1 MATLLAHITVKEGLE
16 GAFEAVARH
25 LFATSHELEVGL
37 VRYEYWRGS
46 EPRTYY
52 AHLSFADFAS
62 FIAHQTSDHHEGS
75 SAELGRV
82 VEAIELEWIDP
93 VGGASP
99 LVPTV
104 AQDLSDADAELTR
117 RYARI
122 FVARIAA
129 WWLPFRSS

>member
-1 MATLLAHITVKEGLE
+1 MATLLAHITVKEGAE
-16 GAFEAVARH
+16 ADFEAIARH
-25 LFATSHELEVGL
+25 LFTTSHELEAGL

-46 EPRTYY
+46 KPRTYY
-52 AHLSFADFAS
+52 AHLSFVDFAS

-75 SAELGRV
+75 SAEIGRI
-82 VEAIELEWIDP
+82 VEAIELEWVDP

-104 AQDLSDADAELTR
+104 AQDMSDAEAELTR

-122 FVARIAA
+122 FAARIAA